1 MSKITIWMAVIVVL
15 VIGVAAG
22 GYMYTLSIQSGV
34 APSPVSVVV
43 TATPTPT
50 NTATVVPIAKATLMV
65 EQGTIQQI
73 RGVQTMMITN
83 ESEVLVG
90 DQLKTGAN
98 DQGFIIF
105 PDNDVIRLATNT
117 HITLQA
123 LVSSDTESK
132 VAILQSSGNTWSHV
146 QSILDRKHD
155 YSVQSPTLVATVRGT
170 VFNFSVDASQQQ
182 SWVGVYES
190 KVDVTRTSD
199 QSKVLVSAGDFA
211 TENNGTGQSMAVK
224 KMEADKMDS
233 PWFKQNITK
242 DQNLELLMEKSGQAS
257 LSKDYL
263 RKNRASFFKNLPSVQ
278 PTLNIKM
285 SPAATVSVQPQ
296 SFDPALVL
304 RQILKEMVAK
314 NYIGATE
321 AEFAIKGLIDHPD
334 LLKLKSEAEVRAY
347 VEGYLQ
353 SQVIGHP
360 GVVESSP
367 APSPLAKVE
376 SDPTSAPEPT
386 LNTSRQT
393 SQPTSTI
400 SPSPSPSGTL
410 RFSPI
415 YNFSSNNLRYI
426 APSSPS
432 PDPIK

>member
-1 MSKITIWMAVIVVL
+1 MSKITIWVTVIIVL
-15 VIGVAAG
+15 IIGVAAG
-22 GYMYTLSIQSGV
+22 GYMYALTTQSGV
-34 APSPVSVVV
+34 APNATPIVV
-43 TATPTPT
+43 TTTPTPT
-50 NTATVVPIAKATLMV
+50 NTTTVVAIAKATLMV

-90 DQLKTGAN
+90 DQLKTGAS

-105 PDNDVIRLATNT
+105 PDNDVIRLAANT

-170 VFNFSVDASQQQ
+170 VFNFSVDATQQQ

-224 KMEADKMDS
+224 KMEADKMES

-242 DQNLELLMEKSGQAS
+242 DQNLELLMDKSGQAS

-263 RKNRASFFKNLPSVQ
+263 RKNRAVFFKNPPSVQ
-278 PTLNIKM
+278 PTVNIKI

-296 SFDPALVL
+296 SFDPTVVL

-321 AEFAIKGLIDHPD
+321 AEFAIKGLIDNSD
-334 LLKLKSEAEVRAY
+334 LLKLKSEAEVKPY
-347 VEGYLQ
+347 VEAYLQ
-353 SQVIGHP
+353 SQVVGHT

-367 APSPLAKVE
+367 APSPSAKVE
-376 SDPTSAPEPT
+376 SAPTPTPEPT
-386 LNTSRQT
+386 VTTLRQT
-393 SQPTSTI
+393 SQPTVTI
-400 SPSPSPSGTL
+400 SPSPSPSATL

-415 YNFSSNNLRYI
+415 YNFSSNNIRYI
-426 APSSPS
+426 APLSPS